1 MSNKIV
7 LFQNGSWLWESEAKP
22 EWLEDKHIL
31 ITVGDGFTDRDIS
44 QMINSY
50 YMENLDYIFDKEIS

>member
-7 LFQNGSWLWESEAKP
+7 LFQTGAWLHIDETKP
-22 EWLEDKHIL
+22 EWLTDKHIL

-50 YMENLDYIFDKEIS
+50 YMENLDYIFDKEIE